1 MTIKITTKKL
11 RALVIALCIV
21 LLGAGIWGSMV
32 YTGEAETSQEFS
44 FSSEEAALKSAS
56 WKEEAG
62 MLLYTKEYLLGENED
77 PSMLS
82 RAAFEADG
90 IRWSFYKQ
98 EAEPQ
103 VTRLEKSYTH
113 PVSFESKSNG
123 MEVLLGMLDSQKE
136 ITTEDGYQGTVYLEP
151 ASIQATVKGYGSKTV
166 PVRKVREYYNLSAR
180 DLSYVPKQITENGVT
195 YQFQTV
201 NWQAANVEDVDGYL
215 LPNQYTAIATY
226 EGSKTERYATGYTV
240 EALYQ
245 GTVEKTE
252 QNGVKYSMLF
262 TGERKTL
269 ADSLALQAAGGL
281 LLAMGCV
288 GAGIY
293 GAKRLRNYKESRGTL
308 EERW

>member
-1 MTIKITTKKL
+1 MTIKITMKNL

-21 LLGAGIWGSMV
+21 LLGAGIIGSMV
-32 YTGEAETSQEFS
+32 YAREKETSQEFS
-44 FSSEEAALKSAS
+44 FSSEEIALKSAS

-77 PSMLS
+77 PSKLS
-82 RAAFEADG
+82 RAAFEEDG

-103 VTRLEKSYTH
+103 VTRLEKAYTH
-113 PVSFESKSNG
+113 PVSFESKSNR

-136 ITTEDGYQGTVYLEP
+136 ITTEDGYQGTVYLDP

-166 PVRKVREYYNLSAR
+166 PVRKVREYAHLFDR
-180 DLSYVPKQITENGVT
+180 DLSYIPKQITENGVT
-195 YQFQTV
+195 YQFKTV
-201 NWQAANVEDVDGYL
+201 SWQMANVEDVDGYL
-215 LPNQYTAIATY
+215 LPDQYTAIATY
-226 EGSKTERYATGYTV
+226 EGSRTERYATGYTV
-240 EALYQ
+240 QALYQ

-252 QNGVKYSMLF
+252 QNGVKYRMLF
-262 TGERKTL
+262 TGEKKTWGDYL
-269 ADSLALQAAGGL
+269 AIKVAGGL

-293 GAKRLRNYKESRGTL
+293 GAKRLRNYKESRETL